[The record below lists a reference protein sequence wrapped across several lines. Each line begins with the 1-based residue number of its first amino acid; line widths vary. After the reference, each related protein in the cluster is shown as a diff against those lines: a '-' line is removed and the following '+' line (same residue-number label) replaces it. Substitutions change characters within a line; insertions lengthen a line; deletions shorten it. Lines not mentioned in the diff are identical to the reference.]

1 MDGASPP
8 PNLFRRIEKLS
19 KILVTGATGNIG
31 RMTLL
36 HLLKRLP
43 ASELVGLAR
52 DPSKAKDLADKGI
65 EIRQGDYLDR
75 EGLVRAF
82 DDIGKVMLVSAA
94 AFTDRNAQHDN
105 VITAAKL
112 SGVEHIVY
120 MPIIRKAGS
129 TSTLPQ
135 ITKEDAFAEE
145 RLKTSGLTYTL
156 VGHPPFLENVESY
169 VGGNAYVAGVF
180 APPGDGKAGYALRED
195 LAEAHAIV
203 LSQKGHE
210 NKSYALQGGP
220 AVSFADVAQIMAEI
234 SGSQVEFHAV
244 SEQDYVAHLVTA
256 GLPEPA
262 ANFVLAWVKGV
273 NAGEWDSPTGDLE
286 RLLGRKPTTP
296 AEYLRAR
303 HAARQASDDTI
314 R

>member
-1 MDGASPP
+1 M
-8 PNLFRRIEKLS
+8 S

-43 ASELVGLAR
+43 ASKLVGLAR
-52 DPSKAKDLADKGI
+52 DPSKAKDLTDKGI

-75 EGLVRAF
+75 DGLVRAF
-82 DDIGKVMLVSAA
+82 AGIGKVMLVSAT

-112 SGVEHIVY
+112 AGVEHIVY

-129 TSTLPQ
+129 AITLPQ
-135 ITKEDAFAEE
+135 ITEEDSFVVD
-145 RLKTSGLTYTL
+145 RLKASGLTYTL
-156 VGHPPFLENVESY
+156 VAHPPFLENVESY
-169 VGGNAYVAGVF
+169 AGGNAYETGVF
-180 APPGDGKAGYALRED
+180 APPGDGKAGYALRDE

-203 LSQKGHE
+203 LSQEGHE
-210 NKSYALQGGP
+210 NRSYALQGGP
-220 AVSFADVAQIMAEI
+220 AVSFADVAQIMSEI

-244 SEQDYVAHLVTA
+244 SEQDYVARLATA

-273 NAGEWDSPTGDLE
+273 NAGEWDSQSGDLE
-286 RLLGRKPTTP
+286 RLLGRRPTTP
-296 AEYLRAR
+296 SEYLRHR
-303 HAARQASDDTI
+303 HVERQASDGTI